1 MFASL
6 PAPEQAIELQSEEL
20 AVFVLSYLAQQ
31 EQSNQSSIMNLNN
44 FLISLREYAP
54 TQKEE
59 VSEAFT
65 EAWIWLERELMLAPR
80 RGDRVWFYITKRGK
94 TLLEQGE
101 LEAYLRA
108 DLLQPMVLAPVL
120 ARKVRPTYMRGDYDT
135 AIFQAFKEV
144 EVRVREAAGFGND
157 KLGVSLMREAFNP
170 SNGPLSNQTIE
181 PGERQ
186 AMSDLF
192 AGAIGLLKNPT
203 SHRDTALNDPQE
215 AAEAI
220 LFANN
225 LLRMVERLTAIG
237 RGGSS

>member
-1 MFASL
+1 MIASL
-6 PAPEQAIELQSEEL
+6 PAPEKAIELQSEEL
-20 AVFVLSYLAQQ
+20 ALFVLRYLARQ
-31 EQSNQSSIMNLNN
+31 ERLNLNN
-44 FLISLREYAP
+44 FLLSLREYAP

-65 EAWIWLERELMLAPR
+65 EAWIWLERELMLAPL
-80 RGDRVWFYITKRGK
+80 RGNRDWLYITKRGK
-94 TLLEQGE
+94 TLLEHSE

-108 DLLQPMVLAPVL
+108 DLLQAMVLAPVL

-135 AIFQAFKEV
+135 VIFQAFKEV
-144 EVRVREAAGFGND
+144 EVRVREAARFGND
-157 KLGVSLMREAFNP
+157 KFGVSLMREAFNP
-170 SNGPLSNQTIE
+170 SDGPLSDQAIE

-192 AGAIGLLKNPT
+192 AGAIGFLKNPT
-203 SHRDTALNDPQE
+203 SHRDTVLSEPQE

-225 LLRMVERLTAIG
+225 LLRMLERLTASG
-237 RGGSS
+237 RDGAT